1 MLESDRLAV
10 RAYEEHL
17 LATEGPYHVDGC
29 FYRDCRDAERQRRW
43 SAERMVREA
52 RRHTDYAARQSAAA
66 RLPERP
72 RVGTCITPRERMRVD
87 AATGAQLALT
97 HRDTLHA
104 LRGDLAAGII
114 DAVLV
119 SAATVTTADVPAL
132 AAMLRDFPGAAL
144 VGLILDSDDSRA
156 IPAALQFGRAGAAA
170 VIDVR
175 APSGWAALRATFD
188 AHRAPTA
195 FGRHAV
201 ASLVTMPSGATA
213 SPGWCRFLAATF
225 ALQPYTSTTVASELG
240 VMAST
245 LNSRFFRAAL
255 PSPKRYLVTAR
266 LVWAAHLAETPGL
279 SIAAIAMRLD
289 ASSPQSFGR
298 TVRTCTGMTAA
309 TFLASVDGETMLE
322 RYRVAL
328 IDPYARRL
336 DGFDPLAA
344 QRAPHRAHGTPNGRT
359 VAPSTGRAA

>member
-17 LATEGPYHVDGC
+17 LATEGPYHVEGC
-29 FYRDCRDAERQRRW
+29 FYRDCRDAETQRRW

-52 RRHTDYAARQSAAA
+52 RRHADYAARQSAAA
-66 RLPERP
+66 RLPDRP
-72 RVGTCITPRERMRVD
+72 RVGTCITLRERMRVD

-119 SAATVTTADVPAL
+119 SATTADVPTL
-132 AAMLRDFPGAAL
+132 AAILRDFPGAAL
-144 VGLILDSDDSRA
+144 VGLILDTDDRRA
-156 IPAALQFGRAGAAA
+156 IPAALQFGQAGASA
-170 VIDVR
+170 VIDARSVG
-175 APSGWAALRATFD
+175 GWAALRAAFD
-188 AHRAPTA
+188 TCHAATA

-201 ASLVTMPSGATA
+201 ASLVTLPNGATA
-213 SPGWCRFLAATF
+213 SPGWCRFLAAIF
-225 ALQPYTSTTVASELG
+225 ALQTPTGKTVASKLG
-240 VMAST
+240 VMVST

-266 LVWAAHLAETPGL
+266 LVWAAHLAESPGL
-279 SIAAIAMRLD
+279 SVAAIAMRLD

-298 TVRTCTGMTAA
+298 TVRTCAGMTAA
-309 TFLASVDGETMLE
+309 TFLASVDGEAMLE

-344 QRAPHRAHGTPNGRT
+344 QRAPHRTRRTSNGRM